1 MPSGRSA
8 VGRAPAKAIIVGEHF
23 VVYGC
28 PAVAVPI
35 PDLVLEATL
44 SQRDPGPP
52 HVGHVGACLA
62 VLHERFGGPPPTHL
76 DVSVKSDIPQGSG
89 LGSSAALSV
98 ALARAYLRM
107 CGREPLDHD
116 VREASLACER
126 IAHRHPSGIDTEV
139 ALTGMALRFERGKP
153 PVPVR
158 IKGWIGL
165 IVADTG
171 IASATAEMV
180 AAVAARREADRAEFD
195 RLLHVAAQKAD
206 EAENALALG
215 DTDSLGLVLI
225 AGQALLDEIGVVTEE
240 VWRVVTA
247 AREAG
252 ALGAKVTGAGGGGAV
267 LAVHHI
273 SSIPG
278 IAARMRSGKV
288 RVISAGTLGEFE
300 PEGEP

>member
-1 MPSGRSA
+1 MSSGRSA
-8 VGRAPAKAIIVGEHF
+8 VGRAPAKAIVVGEHF

-35 PDLVLEATL
+35 PDLVLQATL
-44 SQRDPGPP
+44 SRRDPGPP
-52 HVGHVGACLA
+52 HAGHVGACLA
-62 VLHERFGGPPPTHL
+62 VLHERFGGLPPESL
-76 DVSVKSDIPQGSG
+76 DVSVKSDIPWGSG

-98 ALARAYLRM
+98 ALARAYLRL
-107 CGREPLDHD
+107 CGRKPFADD

-126 IAHRHPSGIDTEV
+126 IAHGRPSGIDTEV

-153 PVPVR
+153 PVPVPINGR
-158 IKGWIGL
+158 IGL

-171 IASATAEMV
+171 VASPTSEMV

-195 RLLHVAAQKAD
+195 RLLQAAAQKAD

-215 DTDSLGLVLI
+215 DTDSLGSVLI

-240 VWRVVTA
+240 VRRVVAA

-267 LAVHHI
+267 LAVHQVG
-273 SSIPG
+273 SIPG
-278 IAARMRSGKV
+278 VAARMRSDNV
-288 RVISAGTLGEFE
+288 RVISAGPLGEFE